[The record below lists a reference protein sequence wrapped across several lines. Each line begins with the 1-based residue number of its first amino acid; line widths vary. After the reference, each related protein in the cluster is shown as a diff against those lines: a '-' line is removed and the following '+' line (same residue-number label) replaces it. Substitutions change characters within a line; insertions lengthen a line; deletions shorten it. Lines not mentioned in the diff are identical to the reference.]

1 MPDATEVL
9 VIGGGSTGT
18 GLVRDLARRGIDA
31 TLVESGTLASGT
43 TGRMHGLLHSGAR
56 YAVSDPESARECISE
71 NAILRDIAGH
81 CIEPTGG
88 LFVKRPEDSE
98 SYFDDKVTACRDC
111 DIPVE
116 VLSGED
122 ARSIE
127 PALDPSVER
136 AIAVP
141 DAAIDPFRLCV
152 ANAVDAENHGA
163 RIETHAEVVD
173 LKVEDGAVV
182 GAVIAQDPKSGDTET
197 ASDSARETILADHVV
212 NAAGAWAGQIAG
224 LADIEVAVRPSK
236 GAMTVLNS
244 RPVDTVINRCRP
256 KGDADI
262 VVPHETTA
270 ILGTTD
276 VEVADPDAYAEA
288 QWEVDLLIEELSELV
303 PGIRDAR
310 TVRSYWGVRPLYEP
324 PETGTDDPS
333 DITRNYFVLDH
344 KSRDDTA
351 GLTTIVGGKL
361 TTYRLMAEAVG
372 DHVCDKLGIDA
383 RSDTASAPLPGSEH
397 PGDIEAAMD
406 RFGLRSPIAR
416 RSAERLGSRTEDVL
430 AKVDP
435 NPVVCNCEAV
445 TRAEIQDAIEGT
457 GPDLNAIRI
466 RTRAS
471 MGNCQGGRCGHRLA
485 AELHPTFDEPTAR
498 EALDELREER
508 WKGQRHALWGVQLSQ
523 AMLNDAHFRTTLNE
537 DRDPARTG
545 ESVDWAAF
553 DDGSGGKPVDTKRGG
568 GRGD

>member
-1 MPDATEVL
+1 MPEHTGVL

-18 GLVRDLARRGIDA
+18 GLVRDLARRGVDA

-56 YAVSDPESARECISE
+56 YAVSDPESARACIAE

-88 LFVKRPEDSE
+88 LFVKRPADSA
-98 SYFDDKVTACRDC
+98 SYFERKVKACREC
-111 DIPVE
+111 DIPLE
-116 VLSGED
+116 VLSGEE
-122 ARSIE
+122 ARSVE
-127 PALDPSVER
+127 PALDPAVEK

-152 ANAVDAENHGA
+152 ANAVDAETHGA
-163 RIETHAEVVD
+163 RIETHTEVLD
-173 LKVEDGAVV
+173 LLVENGAVV
-182 GAVIAQDPKSGDTET
+182 GAVVAHGSNAGGGEAET
-197 ASDSARETILADHVV
+197 DEARETIHADHVV
-212 NAAGAWAGQIAG
+212 NAAGAWAGQIAAF
-224 LADIEVAVRPSK
+224 ADIDIAVRPSK

-256 KGDADI
+256 KDDADI
-262 VVPHETTA
+262 IVPHETTA

-276 VEVADPDAYAEA
+276 VEVKDPDAYPEA
-288 QWEVDLLIEELSELV
+288 QWEVDLLIAELSELV
-303 PGIRDAR
+303 PGIQDAR

-324 PETGTDDPS
+324 PETGTADPT
-333 DITRNYFVLDH
+333 DITRDYFVLDH
-344 KSRDDTA
+344 GSRDDTP

-372 DHVCDKLGIDA
+372 DHVCEKLGVDTA
-383 RSDTASAPLPGSEH
+383 SDTASAPLPGSKH
-397 PGDIEAAMD
+397 PGDLDAAMD
-406 RFGLRSPIAR
+406 RFGLRSPVAR
-416 RSAERLGSRTEDVL
+416 RSAERLGSRTETVL
-430 AKVDP
+430 AEADP

-445 TRAEIQDAIEGT
+445 TRAEVTDAIEQV
-457 GPDLNAIRI
+457 GPDLNAVRI

-485 AELHPTFDEPTAR
+485 AELYPAHDEKTAL
-498 EALDELREER
+498 EALDSLRAER
-508 WKGQRHALWGVQLSQ
+508 WKGQRHALWGTQLAQ
-523 AMLNDAHFRTTLNE
+523 AMLNDAHFRTTMNE

-545 ESVDWAAF
+545 ETVDWAAF
-553 DDGSGGKPVDTKRGG
+553 DDG
-568 GRGD
+568 